1 MNLVRLLAFALLALV
16 LPLVACGGGGCDA
29 GKPAF
34 ANQPYDCPAEAEP
47 PASAASR

>member
-1 MNLVRLLAFALLALV
+1 MNLVRLLAFALLALA
-16 LPLVACGGGGCDA
+16 LPLAACGGGGCDA

-34 ANQPYDCPAEAEP
+34 ANQTYDCPEAAEP